1 MTLPCARCGRELE
14 SAVPKEV
21 DQPYGNQPHGGTAF
35 HTGGH
40 YGSTV
45 FDPMDG
51 TSLELNICDKCL
63 LVLARA
69 GHVLHHT
76 SAPLRPIATT
86 TDWEP
91 GSPIYFAGTDTTEPW
106 DPRRGE

>member
-14 SAVPKEV
+14 SAVPEEV
-21 DQPYGNQPHGGTAF
+21 DQPHGNQPHGGTAF
-35 HTGGH
+35 STHGH

-51 TSLELNICDKCL
+51 SSLELNICDKCL
-63 LVLARA
+63 IVLGRW

-76 SAPLRPIATT
+76 PEPARRIATT
-86 TDWEP
+86 TAWQP
-91 GSPIYFAGTDTTEPW
+91 GPNVYFAGTTTTEPW